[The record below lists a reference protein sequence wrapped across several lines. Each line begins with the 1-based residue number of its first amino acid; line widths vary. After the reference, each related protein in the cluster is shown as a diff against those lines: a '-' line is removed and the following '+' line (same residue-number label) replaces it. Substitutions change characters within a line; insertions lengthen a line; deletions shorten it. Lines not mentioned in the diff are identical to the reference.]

1 MRYRTTISAVL
12 VLSSFFVL
20 PVRSFCEVKI
30 SLRNGREMMA
40 DSCRETKDRLIC
52 EKMGGTFEFDK
63 AEIIKTENI
72 TIERSTSTLDSPPDT
87 PAPVLEREKP
97 KAGENGRTDAKANAD
112 AKIGGLTPEQAKRIA
127 EIEKKRSEFT
137 IEREKLMQERQ
148 QLHEEVKAA
157 GVIRSGSE
165 KYGEIQ
171 KKISDLD
178 ARINTFNDQVNKL
191 NEEMSV
197 LSNEPRKKTP

>member
-1 MRYRTTISAVL
+1 MRYWTTISVVL
-12 VLSSFFVL
+12 VLWSFFVL
-20 PVRSFCEVKI
+20 PVRSFSEVKI

-87 PAPVLEREKP
+87 PAPVLEREQP
-97 KAGENGRTDAKANAD
+97 KAGGNGKTDAKANAD

>member
-1 MRYRTTISAVL
+1 MRYWTTISVVL
-12 VLSSFFVL
+12 VLWSFFVL
-20 PVRSFCEVKI
+20 PVRSFSEVKI

-87 PAPVLEREKP
+87 PVPVPEREKP
-97 KAGENGRTDAKANAD
+97 KAGGNGKTDAKANAD

-157 GVIRSGSE
+157 GVISSGSE

-191 NEEMSV
+191 NEEMSG

>member
-1 MRYRTTISAVL
+1 MRYWTTISVVL
-12 VLSSFFVL
+12 VLWSFFVL
-20 PVRSFCEVKI
+20 PVRSFSEVKI

-87 PAPVLEREKP
+87 PAPVLEREEP
-97 KAGENGRTDAKANAD
+97 KAGGNGKTDAKANAD

-127 EIEKKRSEFT
+127 EIEKKHSEFT

-157 GVIRSGSE
+157 GVISPGSE

-191 NEEMSV
+191 NEEMSG

>member
-1 MRYRTTISAVL
+1 MRYWTTISVVL
-12 VLSSFFVL
+12 VLWSFFVL
-20 PVRSFCEVKI
+20 PVRSFSEVKI

-87 PAPVLEREKP
+87 PVPVPEREKP
-97 KAGENGRTDAKANAD
+97 KAGGNGKTDAKANAD

-157 GVIRSGSE
+157 GVISSGSE